1 MKQACLYDRLGGA
14 SAIDAAA
21 ELFCCKVLADPAL
34 ASYFGGTDMN
44 RQIGKQA
51 AFLTMVL
58 GGPTSLTGADLR
70 TAHAALPRLNDWHF
84 DRVIGHLGTTL
95 RELGAAEPDIA
106 AAGAIAESTREQV
119 LNR

>member
-21 ELFCCKVLADPAL
+21 ELFCRKVLADPAL
-34 ASYFGGTDMN
+34 AG
-44 RQIGKQA
+44 
-51 AFLTMVL
+51 
-58 GGPTSLTGADLR
+58 
-70 TAHAALPRLNDWHF
+70 LPRLNDWHF

-106 AAGAIAESTREQV
+106 AAGAIAESTRDHV